1 MARAYSPTE
10 IKKMKKKVLDFEG
23 AWFEAFRKPERVGVW
38 FIWGKSGNGKSSFVM
53 QLCKELTKYGKVLYN
68 SLEEGVCLTM
78 QESIERHGMDDKEI
92 ARRFQ
97 ILDCEPM
104 DELSERLSKHK
115 SADFVVIDSF
125 QYTQMN
131 YLEYLSFRKQHRN
144 KLLIFISHADGSK
157 PSGRSAVSVHYD
169 AGLKIWV
176 EGFRAISKGRSIGDR
191 GYFTIWNDGAAKY
204 WGEEFKNDKQ
214 ENI

>member
-10 IKKMKKKVLDFEG
+10 IKKMKKDVLDFEG

-53 QLCKELTKYGKVLYN
+53 QLCKELTKYGKVIYD
-68 SLEEGVCLTM
+68 SLEEGVSLTLK
-78 QESIERHGMDDKEI
+78 ESLERHKMEEI
-92 ARRFQ
+92 KRGRFA

-104 DELSERLSKHK
+104 DKLSERLSKHK
-115 SADFVVIDSF
+115 SADFIVIDSF

-131 YLEYLSFRKQHRN
+131 YSQYLSFRKEHRN

-157 PSGRSAVSVHYD
+157 PSGRSAVNVQFD

-176 EGFRAISKGRSIGDR
+176 EGFRAISKGRYIGDR
-191 GYFTIWNDGAAKY
+191 GYFTIWDKGAVKY